1 MQRTLTDKIKNM
13 LAFAKQ
19 SGKTL
24 TGEPADEIDVHPST
38 SPGVREE
45 TLAERNK
52 ENQERKR
59 EWLINGRDKDHK
71 SSTRAKKNARAALA
85 KEDTEDS
92 SNSLDSYKPSP
103 TNLAIPAPPPQKKL
117 PQNKN
122 NKPSGIPSEN
132 NQKPP
137 KPVKPIG
144 EAYAQQII
152 TGHSGHV
159 HSRERENIKQG
170 YITIK
175 RRDHP
180 DGTKTIVM
188 KHKFDISEGYPMP
201 RINYMQH
208 RTKPASPSNSARSPM
223 SPEEKAKWA
232 DFENS
237 LPPHMQAS
245 AKKNA
250 ALKAAEKAR
259 DLKAAEKARDLAKA
273 ASKTHSEESNPPWD
287 TKPDSK
293 TSYVGPRKTFKDK
306 FGNRISSPEHMARNL
321 AKQGLE
327 KALKDKN
334 K

>member
-13 LAFAKQ
+13 LDFAKQ
-19 SGKTL
+19 GGKTL

-59 EWLINGRDKDHK
+59 EWLIKVGRDKDHK

-85 KEDTEDS
+85 KEETEDS

-103 TNLAIPAPPPQKKL
+103 TNAASPAPPPSKKL
-117 PQNKN
+117 VQNKN
-122 NKPSGIPSEN
+122 NKPSGIPA
-132 NQKPP
+132 
-137 KPVKPIG
+137 KPIG
-144 EAYAQQII
+144 EDTVNEIFGNPERRTATQNMNP
-152 TGHSGHV
+152 TKS
-159 HSRERENIKQG
+159 SR
-170 YITIK
+170 
-175 RRDHP
+175 
-180 DGTKTIVM
+180 GTSSLK
-188 KHKFDISEGYPMP
+188 
-201 RINYMQH
+201 
-208 RTKPASPSNSARSPM
+208 PM
-223 SPEEKAKWA
+223 SPEEKAKW
-232 DFENS
+232 DVFHNS

-250 ALKAAEKAR
+250 
-259 DLKAAEKARDLAKA
+259 DLKAAEKARDLAPPG
-273 ASKTHSEESNPPWD
+273 PPWD